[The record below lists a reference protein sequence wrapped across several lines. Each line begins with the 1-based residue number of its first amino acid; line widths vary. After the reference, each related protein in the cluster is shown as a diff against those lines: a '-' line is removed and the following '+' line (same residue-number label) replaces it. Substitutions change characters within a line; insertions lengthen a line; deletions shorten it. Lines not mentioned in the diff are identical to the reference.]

1 MHRHISFYYARIDH
15 LFLTIYIYIYILKMM
30 SLMCKYVPEYSFV
43 HTYITMLPRN
53 QWWWLLVAFR
63 GHASSLSSSLH
74 ISIYM
79 YKSWPIWLISTW
91 IQTWMYK
98 VYAYVCTVLLSSLIV
113 HHTASPLVDNVSL
126 FFSVWYYFF
135 IHCGNKIS
143 NLHRL
148 KEQLNRVLFHFYF
161 SQGH

>member
-1 MHRHISFYYARIDH
+1 
-15 LFLTIYIYIYILKMM
+15 MM

-79 YKSWPIWLISTW
+79 YKS
-91 IQTWMYK
+91 
-98 VYAYVCTVLLSSLIV
+98 
-113 HHTASPLVDNVSL
+113 
-126 FFSVWYYFF
+126 
-135 IHCGNKIS
+135 
-143 NLHRL
+143 
-148 KEQLNRVLFHFYF
+148 
-161 SQGH
+161 

>member
-1 MHRHISFYYARIDH
+1 MHV
-15 LFLTIYIYIYILKMM
+15 LTIYFSWYISKMM
-30 SLMCKYVPEYSFV
+30 SLMCKYVPECSFV

-53 QWWWLLVAFR
+53 QWWWWLLVAFR

-113 HHTASPLVDNVSL
+113 HHTASPFGWQRES
-126 FFSVWYYFF
+126 

-143 NLHRL
+143 NLHNLIAYSFISISHKAIKFL
-148 KEQLNRVLFHFYF
+148 KKERKKNMKYLKFWTTYL
-161 SQGH
+161 